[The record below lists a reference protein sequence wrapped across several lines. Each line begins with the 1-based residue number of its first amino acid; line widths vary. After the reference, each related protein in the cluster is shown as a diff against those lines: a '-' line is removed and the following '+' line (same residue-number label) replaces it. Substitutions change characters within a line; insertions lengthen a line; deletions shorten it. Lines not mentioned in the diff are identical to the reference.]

1 MKRPLC
7 WISLGCFAAA
17 AAFCSFY
24 PAKEWVF
31 PAIALFGLSGLFC
44 LLSTR
49 TRPAAIFSF
58 SAAFMLL
65 FCLLYGRLF
74 AKPALDL
81 SGRTLSLSGTVLET
95 GRACFLLDG
104 ETESGQSL
112 KVQVWCSTDMV
123 PNRYQQFSGVI
134 ALSEITSTDRFD
146 SESYY
151 RSRGVYLQGDLL
163 SGSFYDPS
171 RFSVTTLPGRLSD
184 LVCQKI
190 RLLLPQEYSG
200 LVCAVVLGSRTD
212 LPDEQYELF
221 QQLGIQHLLAISGM
235 HLALLAGMCSLLL
248 KRLFRSDRLRILFS
262 MAFVLF
268 YMLLTGMS
276 PSVSRAGIMLLLS
289 FLAQLVSRRA
299 DAAVSLAAAVLL
311 MLLYNPFLA
320 RNTGFLFSVFSTIG
334 VRILAG
340 PLSEKILS
348 FPKKRPRQNRFRR
361 LTQSCCVA
369 LCGYACAAPLTVW
382 YDSCLIPMSIPAN
395 LLLSPLFTP
404 VLAAAAGLAVFCA
417 VPLLDPFFAVLVR
430 FLAGLFLQSAAFL
443 SRVGPPPVFCSGPA
457 PFIAVFSL
465 AAAVGYGSLQAN
477 RRQFA
482 AALCIAV
489 VIGGTTVSTQALVQ
503 NRQIHCYTAAFEKK
517 LLQIFSYGGHAIV
530 IGHLSGQA
538 QIEQAVLELQRENV
552 HTIDALILLPT
563 GGSPRVSLAALTTR
577 FEVGTVA
584 CPSEDNLST
593 QAAES
598 LAGIA
603 VHDFSDLALSF
614 WQNGSIRLYRKGMV
628 SVCIGAKKLLILPAD
643 CAILYEEESRW
654 DLAVTSWDTAPPLH
668 ADAVLCARPFWG
680 KENQNPN
687 AWLLSYG
694 RGIRFRL
701 SAG

>member
-1 MKRPLC
+1 
-7 WISLGCFAAA
+7 
-17 AAFCSFY
+17 
-24 PAKEWVF
+24 
-31 PAIALFGLSGLFC
+31 
-44 LLSTR
+44 
-49 TRPAAIFSF
+49 
-58 SAAFMLL
+58 
-65 FCLLYGRLF
+65 
-74 AKPALDL
+74 
-81 SGRTLSLSGTVLET
+81 
-95 GRACFLLDG
+95 
-104 ETESGQSL
+104 
-112 KVQVWCSTDMV
+112 
-123 PNRYQQFSGVI
+123 
-134 ALSEITSTDRFD
+134 
-146 SESYY
+146 
-151 RSRGVYLQGDLL
+151 
-163 SGSFYDPS
+163 
-171 RFSVTTLPGRLSD
+171 
-184 LVCQKI
+184 
-190 RLLLPQEYSG
+190 
-200 LVCAVVLGSRTD
+200 
-212 LPDEQYELF
+212 
-221 QQLGIQHLLAISGM
+221 M
-235 HLALLAGMCSLLL
+235 HLALLAGMFSLLL

-348 FPKKRPRQNRFRR
+348 FPKKWPAPKPVSPPHPILLRRFMR
-361 LTQSCCVA
+361 LCLRS
-369 LCGYACAAPLTVW
+369 AANGMVRLLPDPHVH
-382 YDSCLIPMSIPAN
+382 SSN

-417 VPLLDPFFAVLVR
+417 VPLLGPFFAVLVR

-443 SRVGPPPVFCSGPA
+443 ACVGPTL
-457 PFIAVFSL
+457 FS
-465 AAAVGYGSLQAN
+465 AAAPRLLSPFSRWPPQSDTAPLKAN

-530 IGHLSGQA
+530 IGHLSSQA

-593 QAAES
+593 QAGGRAWPVALS
-598 LAGIA
+598 TI
-603 VHDFSDLALSF
+603 FSDLALSF

-643 CAILYEEESRW
+643 CAILYEEESR
-654 DLAVTSWDTAPPLH
+654 LGFSGHLLGTQHRRFTQMRCCA
-668 ADAVLCARPFWG
+668 ARPFWG

>member
-1 MKRPLC
+1 M
-7 WISLGCFAAA
+7 
-17 AAFCSFY
+17 
-24 PAKEWVF
+24 
-31 PAIALFGLSGLFC
+31 
-44 LLSTR
+44 
-49 TRPAAIFSF
+49 
-58 SAAFMLL
+58 
-65 FCLLYGRLF
+65 
-74 AKPALDL
+74 
-81 SGRTLSLSGTVLET
+81 
-95 GRACFLLDG
+95 
-104 ETESGQSL
+104 
-112 KVQVWCSTDMV
+112 
-123 PNRYQQFSGVI
+123 
-134 ALSEITSTDRFD
+134 SEITSTDRFD

-221 QQLGIQHLLAISGM
+221 QQLGIQHLLAVSGM
-235 HLALLAGMCSLLL
+235 HLALLTGMFSLLL

-404 VLAAAAGLAVFCA
+404 VLAVAAGLAVFCA
-417 VPLLDPFFAVLVR
+417 VPLLGPFFAVLVR
-430 FLAGLFLQSAAFL
+430 FLAGIVFTICRFSVPASALRLFSAAAPRLL
-443 SRVGPPPVFCSGPA
+443 S
-457 PFIAVFSL
+457 PF
-465 AAAVGYGSLQAN
+465 
-477 RRQFA
+477 
-482 AALCIAV
+482 
-489 VIGGTTVSTQALVQ
+489 
-503 NRQIHCYTAAFEKK
+503 
-517 LLQIFSYGGHAIV
+517 
-530 IGHLSGQA
+530 
-538 QIEQAVLELQRENV
+538 
-552 HTIDALILLPT
+552 
-563 GGSPRVSLAALTTR
+563 
-577 FEVGTVA
+577 
-584 CPSEDNLST
+584 
-593 QAAES
+593 
-598 LAGIA
+598 
-603 VHDFSDLALSF
+603 
-614 WQNGSIRLYRKGMV
+614 
-628 SVCIGAKKLLILPAD
+628 
-643 CAILYEEESRW
+643 SRW
-654 DLAVTSWDTAPPLH
+654 PPQSDTVPLRRTAGSSPPR
-668 ADAVLCARPFWG
+668 CAS
-680 KENQNPN
+680 
-687 AWLLSYG
+687 LS
-694 RGIRFRL
+694 
-701 SAG
+701 